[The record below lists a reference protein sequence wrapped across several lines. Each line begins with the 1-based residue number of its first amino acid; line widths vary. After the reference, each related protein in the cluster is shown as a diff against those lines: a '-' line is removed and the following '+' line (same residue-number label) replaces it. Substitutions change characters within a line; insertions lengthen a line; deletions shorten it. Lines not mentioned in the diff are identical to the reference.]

1 MGKDCDGKYCPDCDV
16 KLEKRIIKWPKIFE
30 AYWCRKCKLDFF
42 LEDVTILPQK
52 TVCIGHKKGKPEYR
66 VYKDV
71 SRGYNPPKLTRINE
85 V

>member
-1 MGKDCDGKYCPDCDV
+1 MLKDCDGKYCPDCNV
-16 KLEKRIIKWPKIFE
+16 KLAKRIIKWPQIFE

-42 LEDVTILPQK
+42 REDVIIFPQK

-71 SRGYNPPKLTRINE
+71 SRGYNPPKLRRIND
-85 V
+85 